1 MITTQHEFAKFMI
14 IHICYTRGTCYYYNR
29 LTSEVILWQTPKTQ
43 QSMEQS
49 RLRCVIVTDQGQSKD
64 MMYLVCFH
72 YMISCQMQNPLGLDD
87 QRYVNLYV
95 HIIYI
100 YLQIVYYKNFV
111 GVICNITIIYII
123 IIIIITHFRWIML

>member
-1 MITTQHEFAKFMI
+1 
-14 IHICYTRGTCYYYNR
+14 
-29 LTSEVILWQTPKTQ
+29 
-43 QSMEQS
+43 MEQS

-123 IIIIITHFRWIML
+123 IIIIITHFR